1 MQFFQWHK
9 LFCLAGLF
17 GTSAT
22 FAHLLTSSRRILDL
36 FGFGEENNFT
46 TALTRLV
53 GLFCLHFETTPLLMF
68 LPTKVLRCT
77 HPRGS
82 FLPLLHKV
90 LTIKCLGVF
99 SGWNMLPTSPPSKTI
114 KKGSFPPHNKSS
126 TSKNGRFFPQRLV
139 AEGFEGLSSPF
150 KKKTSNKGME
160 ISPPVFWF

>member
-99 SGWNMLPTSPPSKTI
+99 WAETCCQLLHRVKPL
-114 KKGSFPPHNKSS
+114 KKVPFPLTTKAALQ
-126 TSKNGRFFPQRLV
+126 KMAGFCPQRLV

-150 KKKTSNKGME
+150 KKKTLNKGME
-160 ISPPVFWF
+160 ISPPVVWF